1 MADVKKIATRESYGN
16 TLKELAAEGH
26 EDLVVLDADLAA
38 ATKTG
43 MFRKAYPDR
52 HFDCGIAEE
61 NMMGAAFFLHLD
73 IENDH
78 IGPGIPLKLRKNS
91 RLITIFI
98 HNIRIRKKADVSFRP
113 KDGLIAASADA
124 TIGKTAETDS
134 SVPRRYLHFLLPQPV
149 ALIDDHRIRLQVHML
164 YGLRKRSIHYRCQ
177 NFYLHACS
185 PPCSVFC
192 VCMAPGRK

>member
-1 MADVKKIATRESYGN
+1 MKYRVFIDG
-16 TLKELAAEGH
+16 AEG
-26 EDLVVLDADLAA
+26 
-38 ATKTG
+38 TTG
-43 MFRKAYPDR
+43 LKIHQYFQKRD
-52 HFDCGIAEE
+52 
-61 NMMGAAFFLHLD
+61 D
-73 IENDH
+73 IEVL
-78 IGPGIPLKLRKNS
+78 GIEQEKRKDMEE
-91 RLITIFI
+91 RLSMI
-98 HNIRIRKKADVSFRP
+98 KKADVSFRP

-177 NFYLHACS
+177 YFYLHACS